1 MTAKKNSSKKVMVFG
16 ANGYL
21 GRHLVYYLLQQGFE
35 VFPIG
40 NSKVSIDNLAN
51 YRSIDVKDKTALSTL
66 DWEQDFVFVFS
77 GKTGTMASVDNYE
90 DFIGV
95 NETGLL
101 NILNCIKNLKN
112 KPRVIFPS
120 TRLVYKGSEKPLKE
134 SDEKEAKTIYAV
146 NKIACESILEIYK
159 NLYDIKYSVFRVC
172 VPYGSKIK
180 DGYSYGTIGFFLREA
195 KQQKPIKLY
204 GDGNLRRTFSHV
216 EDICGQIILSLE
228 SNSAENQ
235 TYNIAGETFSLLQ
248 VATLIAQKYGSEV
261 SFAEWPE
268 NDLKIESG
276 HTEFDDS
283 KIMNEFGFILKNKF
297 QNWLD
302 ESGN

>member
-21 GRHLVYYLLQQGFE
+21 GRHLVYYLLHQGFE

-51 YRSIDVKDKTALSTL
+51 YQSIDVKDKAALSTL

-216 EDICGQIILSLE
+216 EDICGQIIFSLE

-248 VATLIAQKYGSEV
+248 VATLIAKKYGSDV

-297 QNWLD
+297 QNWLN